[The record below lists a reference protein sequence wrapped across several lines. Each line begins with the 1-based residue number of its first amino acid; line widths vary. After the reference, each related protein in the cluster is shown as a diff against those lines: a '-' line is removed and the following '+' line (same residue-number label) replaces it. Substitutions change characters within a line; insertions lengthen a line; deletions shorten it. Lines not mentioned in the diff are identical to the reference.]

1 MMMKIKSFQSE
12 IFDIFSDPNQFPLV
26 LFNIDEYGP
35 GVGFRDFQ
43 LLPYADLID
52 ENLETYLVNLAISY
66 ISAMG
71 HGHNYLEG
79 VYDLPAGK
87 LKNYRLL
94 LVSFYLGSPLNDT
107 YNFNNY
113 YQIGIFV
120 PTPLAQIM
128 PSLATI
134 ESVILTNIKRRLEGS
149 FFLTVDKLQQ
159 IKKEILTILTFVIF
173 ENMKKCDC

>member
-1 MMMKIKSFQSE
+1 MITIKSFQSDV
-12 IFDIFSDPNQFPLV
+12 FDIFSDPNQFPLV

-35 GVGFRDFQ
+35 RVGFCDFQ
-43 LLPYADLID
+43 QLLYADLVG
-52 ENLETYLVNLAISY
+52 ENLDNYLINLAIDY
-66 ISAMG
+66 ISAIG
-71 HGHNYLEG
+71 QGHNYLEG
-79 VYDLPAGK
+79 VYDLPAGN

-94 LVSFYLGSPLNDT
+94 LVSFYLGSHSSDI

-113 YQIGIFV
+113 YQIGIFI

-128 PSLATI
+128 PSLITI
-134 ESVILTNIKRRLEGS
+134 ESVILSNIKRRLEGS